1 MTNEPNFEFP
11 ALRDA
16 QAKLNAARQRQVKIF
31 EQAGPEM
38 DLKKVTEIS
47 GSTEDKVKAIQ
58 QAEAEMADFKKEVEN
73 LKAVAIAAAN
83 AKGYGRESGDGR
95 EERHETKKVERK
107 SFEEQIAGVLPALR
121 DFSKGRK
128 GSMPDVEL
136 KTLFSRTAGWDPFD
150 ARDSRVEL
158 TPLRPAVHVVNY
170 IPSGTISQSD
180 YKYMEETTHTSN
192 AAELAEAATYGES
205 AFALTERSRPVEKI
219 GAWVPV
225 TDEQLEDEPAA
236 SAYLH
241 NRLTQQIQRRLDS
254 QVLVGDGS
262 TPNLLGTE
270 TVVGIQ
276 AQAKGTDTIP
286 DAFRKLLTK
295 FQDDGFC
302 EASVAFIRPVKW
314 QDVVLERT
322 ADGLYVWGHPSTVGP
337 QTMWGVPVIP
347 TTAVTATKI
356 VAGDYA
362 TYAMLFL
369 RRGMDVQVT
378 NSHGTHFVEGKQAIR
393 ADIRATLVHFRPKA
407 FGTVTGL

>member
-1 MTNEPNFEFP
+1 MNEPNFEFP

-16 QAKLNAARQRQVKIF
+16 QAKLDAARQRQAKIF
-31 EQAGPEM
+31 DEAGPEM
-38 DLKKVTEIS
+38 DLAKVKSVS
-47 GSTEDKVKAIQ
+47 GTTEDKVKAIRE
-58 QAEAEMADFKKEVEN
+58 AEAEMADLKKSVES
-73 LKAVAIAAAN
+73 LRDVARAAAA
-83 AKGYGRESGDGR
+83 AKGYARET
-95 EERHETKKVERK
+95 ERDEDRRSQGKKEL
-107 SFEEQIAGVLPALR
+107 SFEEHVQKALPNLR
-121 DFSKGRK
+121 EYGRGRK
-128 GSMPDVEL
+128 AHMDVEV

-150 ARDSRVEL
+150 MRDSRVEL
-158 TPLRPAVHVVNY
+158 TPLRPAVHVVNF

-192 AAELAEAATYGES
+192 AAEVTEGNAYGES
-205 AFALTERSRPVEKI
+205 AFALTERSKPVEKV

-225 TDEQLEDEPAA
+225 TDEQLEDEAA
-236 SAYLH
+236 AGPYLR

-254 QVLVGDGS
+254 QCLVGTGS
-262 TPNLLGTE
+262 TPQLLGTE
-270 TVVGIQ
+270 AVSGIQ
-276 AQAKGTDTIP
+276 TQAKGTDTIP

-302 EASVAFIRPVKW
+302 EASVGFIAPSKW

-337 QTMWGVPVIP
+337 QTMWGVPIVP
-347 TTAVTATKI
+347 TTAVTSTKI

-362 TYAMLFL
+362 TYSMLFL

-378 NSHGTHFVEGKQAIR
+378 NSHDTYFISGKQAIR
-393 ADIRATLVHFRPKA
+393 ADIRAVLVHFRPKA

>member
-1 MTNEPNFEFP
+1 MPFNEPNYNFP

-16 QAKLNAARQRQVKIF
+16 QAKLDAARSRQKQIF
-31 EQAGPEM
+31 DEAGPELDM
-38 DLKKVTEIS
+38 SKVKCIS
-47 GSTEDKVKAIQ
+47 GDTAAKVKAIQ
-58 QAEAEMADFKKEVEN
+58 DAEKEMGDLKSEVEG

-83 AKGYGRESGDGR
+83 AKAEEGGRESGGR
-95 EERHETKKVERK
+95 ETKGTAGPVD
-107 SFEEQIAGVLPALR
+107 FEAELKGLMPALR
-121 DFSKGRK
+121 DFGRGRK
-128 GSMPDVEL
+128 GHMDVEI
-136 KTLFSRTAGWDPFD
+136 KTLFQRTAGWDPFD

-180 YKYMEETTHTSN
+180 YKYMEETTHTATN
-192 AAELAEAATYGES
+192 TVEIAEAATYGEA
-205 AFALTERSRPVEKI
+205 AFALTERSKPVEKI

-225 TDEQLEDEPAA
+225 TDEQLEDEAAA
-236 SAYLH
+236 SSYLR
-241 NRLTQQIQRRLDS
+241 NRLTAQIQRRLDS

-270 TVVGIQ
+270 SVSGIQ
-276 AQAKGTDTIP
+276 TQAKGTDTIP

-322 ADGLYVWGHPSTVGP
+322 ADGLYVWGHPSQVGP

-347 TTAVTATKI
+347 TTAVTSTKI

-378 NSHGTHFVEGKQAIR
+378 NSHSTHFIEGKQAIR
-393 ADIRATLVHFRPKA
+393 ADIRAVMVHFRPKA

>member
-1 MTNEPNFEFP
+1 MPFNEPNYNFP

-16 QAKLNAARQRQVKIF
+16 KSKLDAARARQKQIF
-31 EQAGPEM
+31 DEAGP
-38 DLKKVTEIS
+38 DLDMSKVKCIS
-47 GSTEDKVKAIQ
+47 GDTAAKVKAIQ
-58 QAEAEMADFKKEVEN
+58 DAEKEMGDLKVEVEN

-83 AKGYGRESGDGR
+83 AKGEEREEGGRETKGTGR
-95 EERHETKKVERK
+95 E
-107 SFEEQIAGVLPALR
+107 R
-121 DFSKGRK
+121 DFEGHLTEALPELKNFGKGRK
-128 GSMPDVEL
+128 AHMDVEV
-136 KTLFSRTAGWDPFD
+136 KTLFQRTAGWDPED
-150 ARDSRVEL
+150 LRSGRVEL
-158 TPLRPAVHVVNY
+158 TPLRQAVHVVNF

-180 YKYMEETTHTSN
+180 YKYMEETTHTATN
-192 AAELAEAATYGES
+192 TVEVAEAGTYGEA
-205 AFALTERSRPVEKI
+205 AFALTERSKPVEKI

-225 TDEQLEDEPAA
+225 TDEQLEDEAAA
-236 SAYLH
+236 SAYLR
-241 NRLTQQIQRRLDS
+241 NRLTAQIQRRLDS

-270 TVVGIQ
+270 SVSGIQ
-276 AQAKGTDTIP
+276 TQAKGTDTIP

-322 ADGLYVWGHPSTVGP
+322 ADGLYVWGHPSQVGP
-337 QTMWGVPVIP
+337 QTMWGVPVVP
-347 TTAVTATKI
+347 TTAVTSTKI

-362 TYAMLFL
+362 TYAMLFM

-378 NSHGTHFVEGKQAIR
+378 NTHDDFFIKGKQAIR
-393 ADIRATLVHFRPKA
+393 ADIRAVMVHFRPKA